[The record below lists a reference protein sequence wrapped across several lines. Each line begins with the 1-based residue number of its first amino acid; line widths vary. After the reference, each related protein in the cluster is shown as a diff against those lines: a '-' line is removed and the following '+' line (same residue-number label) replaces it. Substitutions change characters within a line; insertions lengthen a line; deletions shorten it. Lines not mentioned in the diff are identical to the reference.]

1 MWLNRAGNDLARCL
15 RWGGGYEGESIPKL
29 MDKINRS
36 SVVMMDRWSIQ
47 VINHEPPPR
56 PADVFCFKPK
66 VGTELWD
73 MCSGLLLFRDMYVPS
88 QMTLSENVQKVIELS
103 QRIVVEK
110 SVIQT
115 YEEIRRNTL
124 TTEYNVEKRTMT
136 SSTSSSSAGPGIVA
150 GPLPIH
156 SSQTT
161 TESAQR
167 VIERKFHT
175 SSSASEIMRKAP
187 AMTTLVD
194 DDAVEAEDSVNELR
208 AAANGDEGAGHNNNG
223 GCSKYTKEGF
233 LEAMKN
239 SYSLDSMLSSRA
251 AGKPGGDEMVQ
262 PVLLPLVQQPIT
274 LKPQSEQDFKV
285 ICSGMWGLFSSIE
298 PYVLCHPPPT
308 RCPTTSSTTT
318 SRSVWMRPFVSSSTW
333 SVKRT
338 RTNSIVA

>member
-1 MWLNRAGNDLARCL
+1 
-15 RWGGGYEGESIPKL
+15 

-66 VGTELWD
+66 VGAELWD
-73 MCSGLLLFRDMYVPS
+73 MCSVLPQFRDISVPS

-208 AAANGDEGAGHNNNG
+208 TANGDEGAGHNNNG

-251 AGKPGGDEMVQ
+251 AGKPGGDEMEQ

-285 ICSGMWGLFSSIE
+285 ICSGMWGL
-298 PYVLCHPPPT
+298 VQLNHTLCATLPPPGALQHHQQLLLG
-308 RCPTTSSTTT
+308 RCGCGHLCQVPLG
-318 SRSVWMRPFVSSSTW
+318 
-333 SVKRT
+333 
-338 RTNSIVA
+338 A